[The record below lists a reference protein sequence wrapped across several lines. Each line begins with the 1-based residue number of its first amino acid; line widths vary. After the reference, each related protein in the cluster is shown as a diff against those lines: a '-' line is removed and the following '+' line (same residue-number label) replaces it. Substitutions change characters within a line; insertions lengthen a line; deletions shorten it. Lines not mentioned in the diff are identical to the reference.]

1 VICTPRSLSGVEKN
15 NMKKLL
21 ICSSLAASI
30 IYLLLC
36 GPNYASEHKTTEL
49 NRKMAEISSLQQSLS
64 QKISLV
70 MQKQEQLKQKVDALE
85 KEIKQEKEQFQIES
99 YLKAI
104 RNPRI
109 EFNLN
114 LIQLLYGYIT
124 GLTDKIS
131 YFQNGYQTLDFFRQ
145 QAQDDLLMIETL
157 NDMEIDKLIAQINS
171 VLDEFI
177 PELGKPIFDTNDIPS
192 KNTEKIWNEIIQQQN
207 AKG

>member
-1 VICTPRSLSGVEKN
+1 
-15 NMKKLL
+15 M
-21 ICSSLAASI
+21 

-36 GPNYASEHKTTEL
+36 GPNFASEHKSTAL

-64 QKISLV
+64 QKISLA
-70 MQKQEQLKQKVDALE
+70 MQKQEQLKQKVDELE
-85 KEIKQEKEQFQIES
+85 KEIKQEKEQLQIES

-109 EFNLN
+109 EFNLK
-114 LIQLLYGYIT
+114 LIQLLFGYIA
-124 GLTDKIS
+124 GLTEKIS

-145 QAQDDLLMIETL
+145 QAQDDLLMIKTL
-157 NDMEIDKLIAQINS
+157 NDLEIDRLIAQINS
-171 VLDEFI
+171 ILDEFI

-192 KNTEKIWNEIIQQQN
+192 KDTEKIWNDLIQQQN

>member
-1 VICTPRSLSGVEKN
+1 LAVVVTD
-15 NMKKLL
+15 MKKHL
-21 ICSSLAASI
+21 ICSSLAAMM

-49 NRKMAEISSLQQSLS
+49 NRKMAEISSLQQSLLN
-64 QKISLV
+64 KISLAL
-70 MQKQEQLKQKVDALE
+70 QKQELLKQKVDELE
-85 KEIKQEKEQFQIES
+85 KEIKQEKEQLQIES

-104 RNPRI
+104 QDPRI
-109 EFNLN
+109 EFNLK
-114 LIQLLYGYIT
+114 LIQLLFGYMT

-145 QAQDDLLMIETL
+145 QAQDDLLMIKTL

-177 PELGKPIFDTNDIPS
+177 PELGKPIFDTNDITA
-192 KNTEKIWNEIIQQQN
+192 KDTEKIWNEIIQQKN

>member
-1 VICTPRSLSGVEKN
+1 MI
-15 NMKKLL
+15 MKKHL
-21 ICSSLAASI
+21 ICSSMAALM

-36 GPNYASEHKTTEL
+36 GPNDASEHKSTEL

-64 QKISLV
+64 EKISLA
-70 MQKQEQLKQKVDALE
+70 MQKQKQLKQKVDELGR
-85 KEIKQEKEQFQIES
+85 EIKQEKEQLQIES

-109 EFNLN
+109 EFNLK
-114 LIQLLYGYIT
+114 LIQLLFGYIT
-124 GLTDKIS
+124 GLTEKIS

-145 QAQDDLLMIETL
+145 QAQDDLLMIKIL
-157 NDMEIDKLIAQINS
+157 NDMEIDTLIAQINS

-177 PELGKPIFDTNDIPS
+177 PELGNPLFDTNDMPP
-192 KNTEKIWNEIIQQQN
+192 KNTEMIWNEIIQQQN

>member
-1 VICTPRSLSGVEKN
+1 
-15 NMKKLL
+15 MKKHL
-21 ICSSLAASI
+21 ICSSLAAMM

-49 NRKMAEISSLQQSLS
+49 NRKMAEISSLQQSLLN
-64 QKISLV
+64 KISLAL
-70 MQKQEQLKQKVDALE
+70 QKRGQLKQKVAELE
-85 KEIKQEKEQFQIES
+85 KEIKQEKEQLQIES

-104 RNPRI
+104 QDPRI
-109 EFNLN
+109 EFNLK
-114 LIQLLYGYIT
+114 LIQLLFGYMT

-145 QAQDDLLMIETL
+145 QAQDDLLMIKTL

-177 PELGKPIFDTNDIPS
+177 PELGKPIFDTNDITG
-192 KNTEKIWNEIIQQQN
+192 KDTEKIWNEIIQHQN

>member
-1 VICTPRSLSGVEKN
+1 MI
-15 NMKKLL
+15 MKKHLV
-21 ICSSLAASI
+21 CNSLAALM
-30 IYLLLC
+30 IYLLFC

-49 NRKMAEISSLQQSLS
+49 NRKISEISSLQQSLS
-64 QKISLV
+64 QKILLV
-70 MQKQEQLKQKVDALE
+70 MQRQEQLKQKMDELE
-85 KEIKQEKEQFQIES
+85 KEIKQEKEQLQIES

-109 EFNLN
+109 EFNLK
-114 LIQLLYGYIT
+114 LIQLLFGYIT
-124 GLTDKIS
+124 GLTEKIS
-131 YFQNGYQTLDFFRQ
+131 YFQNGYQTLEFVRQ
-145 QAQDDLLMIETL
+145 QAQDDLLMIKTL

-192 KNTEKIWNEIIQQQN
+192 KNTEKIWDEIIQQQN